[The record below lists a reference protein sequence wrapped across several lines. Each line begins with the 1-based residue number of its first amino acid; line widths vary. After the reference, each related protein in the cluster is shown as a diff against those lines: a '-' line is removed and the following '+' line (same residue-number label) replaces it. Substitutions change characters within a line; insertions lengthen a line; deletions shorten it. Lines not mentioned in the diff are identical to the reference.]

1 MGGGDGLFEI
11 EIYIPKMN
19 VITFAPKKNTRGNRC
34 MLEGQHDPLLK
45 THSLMLTNIPQW
57 CWMSWE
63 RLCMGVGVGGDRRYM
78 GTLCTFHSICSE
90 AKAAVKN

>member
-63 RLCMGVGVGGDRRYM
+63 RLCMGVGVGGT
-78 GTLCTFHSICSE
+78 GGIWEPSVLSTPFAL
-90 AKAAVKN
+90 KLKLL